1 MKTFNKFS
9 QVIAIKD
16 APIVNS
22 PTHLAKQFGNVIQA
36 YKKGDKFE
44 VMSSFVDEIVIW
56 HPVIGSTM
64 ACDSDNFELLE
75 EFRDKQINKIL

>member
-16 APIVNS
+16 SPIVNS
-22 PTHLAKQFGNVIQA
+22 KQFGNGIQA

-44 VMSSFVDEIVIW
+44 VMSSFSGQIVIW

-75 EFRDKQINKIL
+75 EFRDKQINNIL

>member
-22 PTHLAKQFGNVIQA
+22 KQFGNGIQA

-44 VMSSFVDEIVIW
+44 VMSSFSDQIVVW
-56 HPVIGSTM
+56 HPMIGSTM
-64 ACDSDNFELLE
+64 ALDADNFELLE
-75 EFRDKQINKIL
+75 EFRDRQINKIL

>member
-1 MKTFNKFS
+1 MKIFNKFV

-22 PTHLAKQFGNVIQA
+22 KQFGNVQA

-44 VMSSFVDEIVIW
+44 VMSSFTDQIVVW

>member
-1 MKTFNKFS
+1 MKYFNKFS

-22 PTHLAKQFGNVIQA
+22 KQFGNGIQA

-44 VMSSFVDEIVIW
+44 VMSSFTDQIVIW
-56 HPVIGSTM
+56 HPKINSTM
-64 ACDSDNFELLE
+64 ACDSNNFELLE
-75 EFRDKQINKIL
+75 DFRDKQLNNVL

>member
-1 MKTFNKFS
+1 MKIFNKFV

-22 PTHLAKQFGNVIQA
+22 KQFGNGIQA

-44 VMSSFVDEIVIW
+44 VMSSFSNEIVVW
-56 HPVIGSTM
+56 HPMIGSTM
-64 ACDSDNFELLE
+64 ACDSNNFELLE
-75 EFRDKQINKIL
+75 DFRDKQLHNVL

>member
-1 MKTFNKFS
+1 MKIFNKFV

-22 PTHLAKQFGNVIQA
+22 KQFGNEIQA

-44 VMSSFVDEIVIW
+44 VMSSFSNEIVVW
-56 HPVIGSTM
+56 HPMIGSTM
-64 ACDSDNFELLE
+64 ACDSNNFELLE
-75 EFRDKQINKIL
+75 DFRDKQLNNVL

>member
-1 MKTFNKFS
+1 MKTFNKFV

-22 PTHLAKQFGNVIQA
+22 KQFGNGIQA

-44 VMSSFVDEIVIW
+44 VMSSFDDQIVIW
-56 HPVIGSTM
+56 YPKINSTM
-64 ACDSDNFELLE
+64 ACDSNNFELLE
-75 EFRDKQINKIL
+75 DFRDKQLNDVL

>member
-22 PTHLAKQFGNVIQA
+22 KQFGNVIQA

-44 VMSSFVDEIVIW
+44 VMSSFSDQIVVW
-56 HPVIGSTM
+56 HPMIGSTM
-64 ACDSDNFELLE
+64 ALDADNFELLE
-75 EFRDKQINKIL
+75 EFRDRQINKIL